1 MPSGMYTT
9 KQNTP
14 NNFANNKALAS
25 ANGKKKNSKK
35 SAATQAITK
44 SPAITQGR
52 TKRITPEVQ
61 DIIRDK
67 LLGTEKNGHSYITNF
82 IDNFMNEAK
91 KDPNSQAAR
100 LLASAIFD
108 PKLLDTLDETLN
120 KQMNRDYGF
129 ALYQIRKTLY
139 DKQQEVFD
147 NDTDK
152 IILAICSRRS
162 GKTELMG
169 RLLVKR
175 LLKPDQ
181 HVVYINRSFDAAV
194 RQIQKPFDTALQAVG
209 DSLKITSG
217 SIGGGLVQFDNG
229 SWLLIVGNNNASD
242 VNKIRGEK
250 VALVIIDEFGHMRH
264 LKELVQEVLQP
275 ATIDY
280 ADSQMVFVGT
290 PPRTKVSFAHELWNN
305 NGNVKRY
312 HWTFMDNPFIP
323 NKDQVI
329 PQVCSMYGV
338 TPDSMFIRRE
348 YFGDVN
354 AYDDEAI
361 YIKKYFKQEPPK
373 DKLYHY
379 AYVGI
384 DWGYEDKAAVVGM
397 VADKND
403 KKMYIV
409 KDWSEAKKGI
419 TEISSKVQEMVKY
432 LKENYKLDREPQV
445 ICDTNEK
452 SAAQDLYTTYH
463 IPNVTLAYKYD
474 KNYALDQLSDWFA
487 ASTVVISD
495 NAKATI
501 EDAENMIW
509 KRDEDT
515 DEILHE
521 LDEDAYHG
529 NAMMA
534 VLYCSRQFAYDVM
547 GLIAENKPAKEI
559 TTSQEMVQQYE
570 TFEDNRQPTGILEL
584 GDGETARHFVR

>member
-1 MPSGMYTT
+1 MPSGEKTC
-9 KQNTP
+9 KKITP
-14 NNFANNKALAS
+14 QNFANNKALAS
-25 ANGKKKNSKK
+25 ACGKKKNSKK
-35 SAATQAITK
+35 TAATQAITK

-67 LLGTEKNGHSYITNF
+67 LLGAEKNGHSYITNF

-108 PKLLDTLDETLN
+108 PKLLETLDETLN

-129 ALYQIRKTLY
+129 AIYQIRKTLY

-152 IILAICSRRS
+152 VILAICSRRS

-194 RQIQKPFDTALQAVG
+194 RQISKPFDKAMQAVG
-209 DSLKITSG
+209 DSLKITQG

-229 SWLLIVGNNNASD
+229 SWLFIVGNNNAAD

-290 PPRTKVSFAHELWNN
+290 PPRTKVSFAHDLWN

-329 PQVCSMYGV
+329 PQVCELYGV

-348 YFGDVN
+348 YYGDIN

-361 YIKKYFKQEPPK
+361 YIKKFFKKDPPK

-397 VADKND
+397 LADKNE
-403 KKMYIV
+403 KVMYIV

-419 TEISSKVQEMVKY
+419 TEISSKAQEMVKY

-487 ASTVVISD
+487 ASTIVVSD

-515 DEILHE
+515 DEIIHE
-521 LDEDAYHG
+521 LDDEAYHG

-547 GLIAENKPAKEI
+547 GLIAENKTAKEI
-559 TTSQEMVQQYE
+559 TTAQEMVQQYE
-570 TFEDNRQPTGILEL
+570 TFEDNRQPSGILEL
-584 GDGETARHFVR
+584 GDAEIARHFVR

>member
-1 MPSGMYTT
+1 MPSGEKTC
-9 KQNTP
+9 KEITP
-14 NNFANNKALAS
+14 QNFANDKALAS
-25 ANGKKKNSKK
+25 ACGKKKNSKK
-35 SAATQAITK
+35 TAATQAITK

-67 LLGTEKNGHSYITNF
+67 LLGAEKNGHSYITNF

-108 PKLLDTLDETLN
+108 PKLLETLDETLN

-129 ALYQIRKTLY
+129 AIYQIRKTLY

-147 NDTDK
+147 NDTDRV
-152 IILAICSRRS
+152 ILAICSRRS

-194 RQIQKPFDTALQAVG
+194 RQISKPFDKAMQAVG
-209 DSLKITSG
+209 DSLKITQG

-229 SWLLIVGNNNASD
+229 SWLFIVGNNNAAD

-280 ADSQMVFVGT
+280 ADSQMIFVGT
-290 PPRTKVSFAHELWNN
+290 PPRTKVSFAHDLWNN
-305 NGNVKRY
+305 SNVKRY

-329 PQVCSMYGV
+329 PQVCELYGV

-348 YFGDVN
+348 YYGDIN

-361 YIKKYFKQEPPK
+361 YIKKFFKKDPPK

-397 VADKND
+397 LADKNE
-403 KKMYIV
+403 KVMYIV

-419 TEISSKVQEMVKY
+419 TEISSKAQEMVKY

-474 KNYALDQLSDWFA
+474 KNYALDQLADWFA
-487 ASTVVISD
+487 ASTIVVSD

-515 DEILHE
+515 DAIIHE
-521 LDEDAYHG
+521 LDDEAYHG

-559 TTSQEMVQQYE
+559 TTAHEIVQQYE
-570 TFEDNRQPTGILEL
+570 TFEDNRQPLGILEF
-584 GDGETARHFVR
+584 GDAEIARHFVR

>member
-1 MPSGMYTT
+1 MPSGEKTS
-9 KQNTP
+9 KENTP
-14 NNFANNKALAS
+14 HNFANDKKLAS
-25 ANGKKKNSKK
+25 ANGKKHNSKK
-35 SAATQAITK
+35 TAATQAVTK
-44 SPAITQGR
+44 SPAIVQGR

-61 DIIRDK
+61 EIIRDK

-82 IDNFMNEAK
+82 IDNFMDTAK
-91 KDPNSQAAR
+91 KDPNSQAAK

-152 IILAICSRRS
+152 VILAICSRRA

-181 HVVYINRSFDAAV
+181 HIVYINRSFDSAV
-194 RQIQKPFDTALQAVG
+194 RQISKPFDAAMQSVG

-229 SWLLIVGNNNASD
+229 SWLFIVGNNNASD
-242 VNKIRGEK
+242 VSKVRGEK
-250 VALVIIDEFGHMRH
+250 VALAIVDEFGHMRH

-305 NGNVKRY
+305 GNVKRY

-329 PQVCSMYGV
+329 PQVCAMYGV

-348 YFGDVN
+348 YFGDIN

-361 YIKKYFKQEPPK
+361 YIKKYFKKEPDK
-373 DKLYHY
+373 NKLYHY

-397 VADKND
+397 IADKNE
-403 KKMYIV
+403 KVMYIV

-419 TEISSKVQEMVKY
+419 TEISSKAQEMLKY

-487 ASTVVISD
+487 ASTIVLSD

-521 LDEDAYHG
+521 LDDEAYHG
-529 NAMMA
+529 NAMFA

-559 TTSQEMVQQYE
+559 TTAQEMIQQYE
-570 TFEDNRQPTGILEL
+570 TFEDDRTPSGLLEL
-584 GDGETARHFVR
+584 GDAETARHFVR

>member
-1 MPSGMYTT
+1 MPKGQNTT
-9 KQNTP
+9 KANTP

-35 SAATQAITK
+35 TAATQAITK

-67 LLGTEKNGHSYITNF
+67 LLGAEKNGHSYITNF
-82 IDNFMNEAK
+82 IDNFMEEAK
-91 KDPNSQAAR
+91 NDPNSQAAR

-108 PKLLDTLDETLN
+108 PKLLDTLDETLT
-120 KQMNRDYGF
+120 KQMNRDMGF
-129 ALYQIRKTLY
+129 AIYQIRKTLY

-194 RQIQKPFDTALQAVG
+194 RQIQKPFDIAMQAVG

-229 SWLLIVGNNNASD
+229 SWLLIVGNNNAAD

-361 YIKKYFKQEPPK
+361 YIKKYFKAEPPK

-379 AYVGI
+379 AYVGV

-397 VADKND
+397 VANKND

-419 TEISSKVQEMVKY
+419 TEISSKIQEMVKY
-432 LKENYKLDREPQV
+432 LKDNFKLDREPQI

-452 SAAQDLYTTYH
+452 SPAQDLYTTYH

-474 KNYALDQLSDWFA
+474 KDYALDQLSDWFV
-487 ASTVVISD
+487 ASTVVVSE
-495 NAKATI
+495 NAKVTI

-515 DEILHE
+515 DVIMHE
-521 LDEDAYHG
+521 LDEEAYHG

-547 GLIAENKPAKEI
+547 GLVAENKPAKEI
-559 TTSQEMVQQYE
+559 TTVQEKVQQFE
-570 TFEDNRQPTGILEL
+570 TFEDNREIGLLEEGNGEL
-584 GDGETARHFVR
+584 GRHFIR

>member
-1 MPSGMYTT
+1 MPKGMNTT
-9 KQNTP
+9 KSNTP

-35 SAATQAITK
+35 AAVTQAITK

-209 DSLKITSG
+209 DSLKIVQG

-250 VALVIIDEFGHMRH
+250 VALVVIDEFGHMRH

-290 PPRTKVSFAHELWNN
+290 PPRTKVSFAHDLWN

-384 DWGYEDKAAVVGM
+384 DWGYEDKAAVVAM
-397 VADKND
+397 IADKND

-419 TEISSKVQEMVKY
+419 TEISSKAQEMVKY

-474 KNYALDQLSDWFA
+474 KDYALDQLSDWFV

-509 KRDEDT
+509 ERDEDT
-515 DEILHE
+515 DTILHE

-559 TTSQEMVQQYE
+559 TNAKEMTQQYE
-570 TFEDNRQPTGILEL
+570 TFEDNRTPTGIMEL
-584 GDGETARHFVR
+584 GDAETARHFIR

>member
-1 MPSGMYTT
+1 MPSGEKTC
-9 KQNTP
+9 KEITP
-14 NNFANNKALAS
+14 QNFANDKALAS
-25 ANGKKKNSKK
+25 ACGKKKNSKK
-35 SAATQAITK
+35 TAATQAITK

-67 LLGTEKNGHSYITNF
+67 LLGAEKNGHSYITNF

-108 PKLLDTLDETLN
+108 PKLLETLDETLN

-129 ALYQIRKTLY
+129 AIYQIRKTLY

-147 NDTDK
+147 NDTDRV
-152 IILAICSRRS
+152 ILAICSRRS

-194 RQIQKPFDTALQAVG
+194 RQISKPFDKAMQAVG
-209 DSLKITSG
+209 DSLKITQG

-229 SWLLIVGNNNASD
+229 SWLFIVGNNNAAD

-280 ADSQMVFVGT
+280 ADSQMIFVGT
-290 PPRTKVSFAHELWNN
+290 PPRTKVSFAHDLWNN
-305 NGNVKRY
+305 SNVKRY

-329 PQVCSMYGV
+329 PQVCELYGV

-348 YFGDVN
+348 YYGDIN

-361 YIKKYFKQEPPK
+361 YIKKFFKKDPPK

-397 VADKND
+397 LADKNE
-403 KKMYIV
+403 KVMYIV

-419 TEISSKVQEMVKY
+419 TEISSKAQEMVKY

-474 KNYALDQLSDWFA
+474 KNYALDQLADWFA
-487 ASTVVISD
+487 ASTIVVSD

-515 DEILHE
+515 DAIIHE
-521 LDEDAYHG
+521 LDDEAYHG

-559 TTSQEMVQQYE
+559 TTAHEIVQQYE
-570 TFEDNRQPTGILEL
+570 TFEDNRQPLGILEL
-584 GDGETARHFVR
+584 GDAEIARHFVR

>member
-1 MPSGMYTT
+1 MPKGMNTT
-9 KQNTP
+9 KANTP

-35 SAATQAITK
+35 SAVTQAITK

-152 IILAICSRRS
+152 TILAICSRRS

-181 HVVYINRSFDAAV
+181 HVVYINRSFDAAT
-194 RQIQKPFDTALQAVG
+194 RQIQKPFDTALQSVG
-209 DSLKITSG
+209 DSLKIVQG

-229 SWLLIVGNNNASD
+229 SWLLIVGNNNAAD

-305 NGNVKRY
+305 GNVKRY

-329 PQVCSMYGV
+329 PQVCAMYGV

-474 KNYALDQLSDWFA
+474 KDYALDQLSDWFV
-487 ASTVVISD
+487 ASTVVLSD
-495 NAKATI
+495 NAKATL
-501 EDAENMIW
+501 EDADNMIW

-559 TTSQEMVQQYE
+559 TTAKEMTQQYE
-570 TFEDNRQPTGILEL
+570 TFEDNRTPTGILEL
-584 GDGETARHFVR
+584 GDGETARHFIR

>member
-1 MPSGMYTT
+1 MPSGEKTS
-9 KQNTP
+9 KENTP
-14 NNFANNKALAS
+14 HNFANDKKLAS
-25 ANGKKKNSKK
+25 ANGKKHNSKK
-35 SAATQAITK
+35 TAATQAVTK
-44 SPAITQGR
+44 SPAIVQGR

-82 IDNFMNEAK
+82 IDNFMDTAK
-91 KDPNSQAAR
+91 KDPNSQAAK

-152 IILAICSRRS
+152 TILAICSRRS

-194 RQIQKPFDTALQAVG
+194 RQISKPFDVAMQSVG

-229 SWLLIVGNNNASD
+229 SWLFIAGNNNASD

-250 VALVIIDEFGHMRH
+250 VALAIVDEFGHMRH

-305 NGNVKRY
+305 GNVKRY

-329 PQVCSMYGV
+329 PQVCAMYGV

-348 YFGDVN
+348 YFGDIN

-361 YIKKYFKQEPPK
+361 YIKKYFKKEPDK
-373 DKLYHY
+373 NKLYHY

-397 VADKND
+397 IADKNE
-403 KKMYIV
+403 KVMYIV

-419 TEISSKVQEMVKY
+419 TEISSKAQEMVKY

-487 ASTVVISD
+487 ASTIMLSE

-534 VLYCSRQFAYDVM
+534 VLYCSRQFAYDVI

-559 TTSQEMVQQYE
+559 TNAQEFVQQYE
-570 TFEDNRQPTGILEL
+570 TFEDDRTPSGLLEL
-584 GDGETARHFVR
+584 GDAETARHFVR